1 MKKLLAMTW
10 MLALSHAAFGNR
22 IISQP
27 EDAYELVYAQVMLPA
42 SAPGIV
48 AFRNCERC
56 ATALSL
62 TDRTQYFIDN
72 QPAAYADFKR
82 SADERQTR
90 RAESSTVYVTVFYDV
105 AGRSVNRMVLS
116 GR

>member
-1 MKKLLAMTW
+1 MKKLLAMTLI
-10 MLALSHAAFGNR
+10 LALSHAALATR

-27 EDAYELVYAQVMLPA
+27 EDAYELVYAQVVLPG

-48 AFRNCERC
+48 AFRDCERC

-62 TDRTQYFIDN
+62 TNSTQYFIDN

-82 SADERQTR
+82 AADERQAR
-90 RAESSTVYVTVFYDV
+90 RAENSTVYVTVFYDV